1 MSLREELRGWPYE
14 TAGINFRL
22 TRRKV
27 FGTALLIAALVG
39 PPMLSRGG
47 VLTSDVALMLGG
59 GICFALMAM
68 SLNVLLGYA
77 GQISLGHGAFLGV
90 GAFAS
95 GLITIK
101 LYAPF
106 MIGLVGA
113 ALAGALFALVLGF
126 PALRLRGLYLAITT
140 IAFAFMMEESWFRWG
155 PLTGGSAGL
164 ELPRP
169 RAGTFVFAEHAD
181 YLALL
186 LVVLVGFWLF
196 DQNITKTKVGRAF
209 NAIRWDERVA
219 QGFGVPV
226 AGYKILAFVLSG
238 ALAAVSGALYGH
250 LIGFINSESFAYK
263 AQPNFSLL
271 LVIIIVIGGLGSR
284 PGVVIAAIF
293 YALIPRLLEFLQG
306 WEMIV
311 GAVALIDVMARHPG
325 GIAGAVRH
333 GREKRGEKKA
343 RAALDTLDEEEELP
357 RLPRLPRPAGLP
369 DRPEVLKGSPLL
381 TVEGISVTFGG
392 LKAVDD
398 ASLTVRT
405 GQIVGLI
412 GPNGAGK
419 TTLFN
424 AISGF
429 VTPKAGSAKFLGTE
443 LMTLAPHARARLGIG
458 RTFQQIGLTK
468 DLSVFE
474 NFLLAQHVA
483 ADYPIA
489 KGLVYT
495 PDAAGIERSMRKR
508 ATSAIEALG
517 FERFTNTPVKNVS
530 HGQQRLVELGCVLVT
545 APELLLLDEPS
556 AGMSPAAVENLGERL
571 REIRDYLGR
580 TVLLIEHHIPL
591 VLDVCDY
598 IYVLN
603 FGQVLAHGTTEEI
616 AQRPEVI
623 GAYFGESVEGVA

>member
-1 MSLREELRGWPYE
+1 VSVQELGGWPYE
-14 TAGINFRL
+14 GYGINLRV
-22 TRRKV
+22 TKRKV
-27 FGTALLIAALVG
+27 FAVVALAAAASAPPLLFRGTTLLPGHLALSIA
-39 PPMLSRGG
+39 GG
-47 VLTSDVALMLGG
+47 VC
-59 GICFALMAM
+59 IALMAM
-68 SLNVLLGYA
+68 SLNILLGYA

-95 GLITIK
+95 GLLTIN
-101 LYAPF
+101 LYMPF
-106 MIGLVGA
+106 FVGLLGAALVGA
-113 ALAGALFALVLGF
+113 IFALVLGV

-140 IAFAFMMEESWFRWG
+140 IAFAFMMEESWFRWE

-169 RAGTFVFAEHAD
+169 RVGAFVFFQHAD
-181 YLALL
+181 YLALVLVL
-186 LVVLVGFWLF
+186 LVGYWLF
-196 DQNITKTKVGRAF
+196 DQNITRTKIGRAF

-226 AGYKILAFVLSG
+226 ASYKILAFVLSG
-238 ALAAVSGALYGH
+238 ALAAVAGATYGH

-271 LVIIIVIGGLGSR
+271 LVIIIAIGGLGSR
-284 PGVVIAAIF
+284 AGVVIAAIV
-293 YALIPRLLEFLQG
+293 YALIPRFLEFLQG
-306 WEMIV
+306 WELIV

-325 GIAGAVRH
+325 GIAGAVRER
-333 GREKRGEKKA
+333 GTKRGERKA
-343 RAALDTLDEEEELP
+343 RSEVDPVDDDDDLP
-357 RLPRLPRPAGLP
+357 KLPRLPRPMGLP
-369 DRPEVLKGSPLL
+369 ARPELDAGAPLL
-381 TVEGISVTFGG
+381 EVEGVSVTFGG
-392 LKAVDD
+392 VKAVDD
-398 ASLTVRT
+398 AAVTVRR

-429 VTPKAGSAKFLGTE
+429 VTPDAGSARFMGTE
-443 LMTLAPHARARLGIG
+443 LIGRSPHIRARLGIG

-468 DLSVFE
+468 DLSVQE
-474 NFLLAQHVA
+474 NFLLAQHIA
-483 ADYPIA
+483 ADYPVA
-489 KGLVYT
+489 KGLFLT
-495 PDAAGIERSMRKR
+495 PGAEGVERTMRGR
-508 ATSAIEALG
+508 ATAAIEALG
-517 FERFTNTPVKNVS
+517 FERFTTTPVRNLS

-556 AGMSPAAVENLGERL
+556 AGMAPAAVESLGERL
-571 REIRDYLGR
+571 REIRDELDR

-603 FGQVLAHGTTEEI
+603 FGKILAHGTTDEI
-616 AQRPEVI
+616 ARKPEVI
-623 GAYFGESVEGVA
+623 GAYFGEEVA

>member
-1 MSLREELRGWPYE
+1 MSFREEVTGWPYE
-14 TAGINFRL
+14 TAGFNLRL
-22 TRRKV
+22 SRRKLV
-27 FGTALLIAALVG
+27 SIALLACAVVV
-39 PPMLSRGG
+39 PPLLSRATP
-47 VLTSDVALMLGG
+47 LLPSDVALMIGG
-59 GICFALMAM
+59 GICFALMAL

-95 GLITIK
+95 GLLTIQ
-101 LYAPF
+101 YQASF
-106 MIGLVGA
+106 AIGLLGA
-113 ALAGALFALVLGF
+113 AAAGALFAIVLGV
-126 PALRLRGLYLAITT
+126 PALRLRGLYLAIIT
-140 IAFAFMMEESWFRWG
+140 IAFAYMMEESWFRWE

-169 RAGTFVFAEHAD
+169 RTGAFTFSAHAD

-186 LVVLVGFWLF
+186 LVMLLGFWLF
-196 DQNITKTKVGRAF
+196 DQNITRTKVGRAF

-226 AGYKILAFVLSG
+226 AAYKILAFVLSG
-238 ALAAVSGALYGH
+238 ALAAVAGALYGH
-250 LIGFINSESFAYK
+250 LIGFINSESFAFK
-263 AQPNFSLL
+263 SQPNFSLL
-271 LVIIIVIGGLGSR
+271 LVIIIAIGGLGSR
-284 PGVVIAAIF
+284 SGVVIAAVF
-293 YALIPRLLEFLQG
+293 YALVPRVLEFLQG

-325 GIAGAVRH
+325 GFAGAVRER
-333 GREKRGEKKA
+333 REKRGEKKA
-343 RAALDTLDEEEELP
+343 RSETDDDAEQELP
-357 RLPRLPRPAGLP
+357 KLPRLPRPAGLP
-369 DRPEVLKGSPLL
+369 ERPDVLPGSPMLE
-381 TVEGISVTFGG
+381 VADVSVTFGG
-392 LKAVDD
+392 LKAVDG
-398 ASLTVRT
+398 ASLTVRS

-429 VTPKAGSAKFLGTE
+429 VKPETGSAKFLGTE
-443 LMTLAPHARARLGIG
+443 LMSLAPHARARLGVG

-468 DLSVFE
+468 DLSLFE

-483 ADYPIA
+483 ADYPVP
-489 KGLVYT
+489 KGLIYT
-495 PDAAGIERSMRKR
+495 PQADRVERSMKQR
-508 ATSAIEALG
+508 ATRAIDALG
-517 FERFTNTPVKNVS
+517 FEGFTDTPVRNLS
-530 HGQQRLVELGCVLVT
+530 HGQQRLAELGCVLVT

-571 REIRDYLGR
+571 REIRDDLGR

-603 FGQVLAHGTTEEI
+603 FGQILAHGTTEEI
-616 AQRPEVI
+616 ARKPEVI
-623 GAYFGESVEGVA
+623 GAYFGEAVA

>member
-1 MSLREELRGWPYE
+1 MSLREEIRGWPYE
-14 TAGINFRL
+14 TAGFSLRL
-22 TRRKV
+22 SRRKLV
-27 FGTALLIAALVG
+27 GSGLLIAAIVL
-39 PPMLSRGG
+39 PPLLSRGTAILPG
-47 VLTSDVALMLGG
+47 HIALMIGA
-59 GICFALMAM
+59 GICFALMAL

-90 GAFAS
+90 GAFVS
-95 GLITIK
+95 GLLTIK

-106 MIGLVGA
+106 IAGILGA
-113 ALAGALFALVLGF
+113 ALAGAVFAVILGV

-140 IAFAFMMEESWFRWG
+140 IAFAFMMEESWFRWE

-169 RAGTFVFAEHAD
+169 RAGLFTFSEHAD
-181 YLALL
+181 YLAIL
-186 LVVLVGFWLF
+186 LVMLLGFWLL
-196 DQNITKTKVGRAF
+196 DQNITRTKIGRAF

-226 AGYKILAFVLSG
+226 ATYKILAFVLSG

-271 LVIIIVIGGLGSR
+271 LVIIVAIGGFGSR
-284 PGVVIAAIF
+284 SGVVIAAIF
-293 YALIPRLLEFLQG
+293 YAVLPRLLEFLQG

-311 GAVALIDVMARHPG
+311 GAVALIDVMARHPA
-325 GIAGAVRH
+325 GIAGAVRER
-333 GREKRGEKKA
+333 REKRGEKRA
-343 RAALDTLDEEEELP
+343 RAAGEDDDEQELP
-357 RLPRLPRPAGLP
+357 KLPRLPRPAGLP
-369 DRPEVLKGSPLL
+369 ERPEVLPGSPLL
-381 TVEGISVTFGG
+381 EVSGVSVAFGG
-392 LKAVDD
+392 LKAVDE

-429 VTPKAGSAKFLGTE
+429 VRPYSGSARFLGSE
-443 LMTLAPHARARLGIG
+443 LMDLAPHARAQLGIG

-468 DLSVFE
+468 DLSVAE

-483 ADYPIA
+483 ADYAVPT
-489 KGLVYT
+489 GLLFT
-495 PDAAGIERSMRKR
+495 PRADSTERAMRKR
-508 ATSAIEALG
+508 ATAAIEALG
-517 FERFTNTPVKNVS
+517 FERFTDTPVRNLS

-571 REIRDYLGR
+571 REIRDELGR

-603 FGQVLAHGTTEEI
+603 FGRVLAHGTTEEI
-616 AQRPEVI
+616 ARKPEVI
-623 GAYFGESVEGVA
+623 GAYFGESVEVVA